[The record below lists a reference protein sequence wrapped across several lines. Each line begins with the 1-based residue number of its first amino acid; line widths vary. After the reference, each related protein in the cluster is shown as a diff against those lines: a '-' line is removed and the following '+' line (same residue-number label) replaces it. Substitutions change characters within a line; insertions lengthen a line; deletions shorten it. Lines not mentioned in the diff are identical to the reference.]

1 MNFRTN
7 RFTLSSL
14 PILTEKSYLRQAAR
28 AAQLS
33 IVAASNTGTD
43 RKDALCLTSGR
54 VSSIDSDRY
63 FCKHYRSQSRS

>member
-28 AAQLS
+28 LDRIKDVWNSAQ
-33 IVAASNTGTD
+33 
-43 RKDALCLTSGR
+43 
-54 VSSIDSDRY
+54 IDLAHPYLNPNSQDCYDRY
-63 FCKHYRSQSRS
+63 VTE